1 METVGGIFATPPKDR
16 IFPHIWPKKGIKMEK
31 GVKIF

>member
-1 METVGGIFATPPKDR
+1 METVGGIFATPPKDV
-16 IFPHIWPKKGIKMEK
+16 IFPHIWPKKGIKMER